1 MKKIILEEINRNRE
15 IMGLRPI
22 MEQWEDNILKNL
34 GLDAEKILAKAEA
47 DLLPVEKNL
56 IGSIEKVAKM
66 DTDKVL
72 KSIEKGTLKDEFP
85 LIAKK
90 IEQELFNN
98 SDKTI
103 AKAALDS
110 FYSKYPEATRIK
122 SALDSDALKA
132 LIKKYED
139 SGMVKQAEDELAKIK
154 TKLDSLPDGVFKDD
168 LIKTFDSNYGRT
180 ISNSKISQQRIL
192 GEIENVKPEVNI
204 ELDKFGSGGLSKIYR
219 EKNASN
225 FNLQKKRIKEAI
237 SKLESMAAD
246 PKLLEDFQ
254 ALAQKVKDL
263 DASAIEKAYYKV
275 FGQWAEPLW
284 AKSWWGKVSV
294 VAILMSVAGTFG
306 FTIDKLVDRCMPV
319 IKQLADFLTI
329 NTSMCSTKKD
339 EEGSG
344 GTASG
349 GGEQINDTNVDT
361 VANVEEF
368 VTWFNK
374 TYDGTKIKLTKDN
387 NNVITTEPN
396 VTSDKDQ
403 ISINVSKDKVIK
415 YKKIGKDSY
424 EQI

>member
-122 SALDSDALKA
+122 STLDSDALKA

-168 LIKTFDSNYGRT
+168 LIKTFDSNYGKT
-180 ISNSKISQQRIL
+180 ISTSKISQQSIL
-192 GEIENVKPEVNI
+192 ADLENIKSSVKSEIQ
-204 ELDKFGSGGLSKIYR
+204 DFGNGGLSKIYR
-219 EKNASN
+219 EKNGKD
-225 FNLQKKRIKEAI
+225 FIKVKKRINDAI
-237 SKLESMAAD
+237 EKLELMAAD
-246 PKLLEDFQ
+246 PLLLEDFQ
-254 ALAQKVKDL
+254 ALAGKMGDL
-263 DASAIEKAYYKV
+263 DASAIEKVYYRM
-275 FGQWAEPLW
+275 FGKWAEPLW
-284 AKSWWGKVSV
+284 AKSKLGKLAIITMIMAGSGALGITIGGLIDLCLPV
-294 VAILMSVAGTFG
+294 VKQVAT
-306 FTIDKLVDRCMPV
+306 
-319 IKQLADFLTI
+319 FLTFD
-329 NTSMCSTKKD
+329 TSSCSTKKD
-339 EEGSG
+339 GEGSG
-344 GTASG
+344 GAASG
-349 GGEQINDTNVDT
+349 GDEQSNDENDDT

-374 TYDGTKIKLTKDN
+374 AYDGTKIKLTKD

-415 YKKIGKDSY
+415 FKKIGKNSY
-424 EQI
+424 AQI

>member
-122 SALDSDALKA
+122 STLDSDALKA

-168 LIKTFDSNYGRT
+168 LIKTFDSNYGKT
-180 ISNSKISQQRIL
+180 ISTSKISQQSIL
-192 GEIENVKPEVNI
+192 ADLENIKSSVKSEIQ
-204 ELDKFGSGGLSKIYR
+204 DFGNGGLSKIYR
-219 EKNASN
+219 EKNGKD
-225 FNLQKKRIKEAI
+225 FIKVKKRINDAI
-237 SKLESMAAD
+237 EKLELMAAD
-246 PKLLEDFQ
+246 PLLLEDFQ
-254 ALAQKVKDL
+254 ALAGKMGDL
-263 DASAIEKAYYKV
+263 DASAIEKVYYRM
-275 FGQWAEPLW
+275 FGKWAEPLW
-284 AKSWWGKVSV
+284 AKSKLGKLAIITMIMAGSGALGITIGGLIDLCLPV
-294 VAILMSVAGTFG
+294 VKQVAT
-306 FTIDKLVDRCMPV
+306 
-319 IKQLADFLTI
+319 FLTFD
-329 NTSMCSTKKD
+329 TSSCSTKKD
-339 EEGSG
+339 GEGSG
-344 GTASG
+344 GAASG
-349 GGEQINDTNVDT
+349 GDEQSNDENVDT

-374 TYDGTKIKLTKDN
+374 AYDGTKIKLTKD

-415 YKKIGKDSY
+415 FKKIGKNSY
-424 EQI
+424 AQI

>member
-122 SALDSDALKA
+122 STLDSDALKA

-168 LIKTFDSNYGRT
+168 LIKTFDSNYGKT
-180 ISNSKISQQRIL
+180 ISTSKISQQSIL
-192 GEIENVKPEVNI
+192 ADLENIKSSVKSEIQ
-204 ELDKFGSGGLSKIYR
+204 DFGNGGLSKIYR
-219 EKNASN
+219 EKNGKD
-225 FNLQKKRIKEAI
+225 FIKVKKRINDAI
-237 SKLESMAAD
+237 EKLELMAAD
-246 PKLLEDFQ
+246 PLLLEDFQ
-254 ALAQKVKDL
+254 ALAGKMGDL
-263 DASAIEKAYYKV
+263 DASAIEKVYYRM
-275 FGQWAEPLW
+275 FGKWAEPLW
-284 AKSWWGKVSV
+284 AKSKLGKLAIITMIMAGGGALGITIGGLIDLCLPV
-294 VAILMSVAGTFG
+294 VKQVATFLN
-306 FTIDKLVDRCMPV
+306 FD
-319 IKQLADFLTI
+319 
-329 NTSMCSTKKD
+329 TSSCSTKKD

-349 GGEQINDTNVDT
+349 GDEQINVDT
-361 VANVEEF
+361 VANIQEF
-368 VTWFNK
+368 AGWFNSTYKEGTRIEFNKDGSTTPK
-374 TYDGTKIKLTKDN
+374 TIIPEDN
-387 NNVITTEPN
+387 KNLIEITFN
-396 VTSDKDQ
+396 
-403 ISINVSKDKVIK
+403 DKVFK
-415 YKKIGKDSY
+415 FKKIDKNSY